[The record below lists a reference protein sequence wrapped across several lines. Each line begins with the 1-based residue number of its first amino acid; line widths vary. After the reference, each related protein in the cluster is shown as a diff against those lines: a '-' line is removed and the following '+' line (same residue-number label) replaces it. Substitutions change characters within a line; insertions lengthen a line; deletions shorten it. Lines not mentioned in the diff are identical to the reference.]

1 MAKLEIKKIKG
12 KKYIYIKDE
21 VRVNDKTLRISIYVD
36 RLKKTTLQDFLAK
49 IVKLQQIKLTKF
61 TDFWMK
67 KRRTFLDDAKTM
79 KVEALHYSYNV
90 S

>member
-1 MAKLEIKKIKG
+1 MLVDLE
-12 KKYIYIKDE
+12 
-21 VRVNDKTLRISIYVD
+21 
-36 RLKKTTLQDFLAK
+36 KTTLEDFLMK
-49 IVKLQQIKLTKF
+49 IVKLQQIKLIKF

-67 KRRTFLDDAKTM
+67 KRRTFLDDAKAM